1 MGNIGLAV
9 LFGLLGIGLGAGALY
24 FFLSR
29 WGENQLVRARSEAER
44 LREETEGE
52 CKRLLKEAELEAKDF
67 LIQAREEFEKETR
80 KVQEE
85 QKGVQQR
92 LQHREELLDKK
103 IEYLDR
109 KELEL
114 QERLRKLQG
123 QEQEMKVREEKQQ
136 ELLAAAQ
143 KELERIT
150 GLSAAEAKKQL
161 MESLLDK
168 VRHEAAKKIRQI
180 EEEAREE
187 AEKNA
192 KKIIALAIDRYSG
205 EYVTER
211 TVTVVALPSDEMKG
225 RIIGR
230 EGRNIRALESLTG
243 VDLIV
248 DDTPEAVVLSS
259 FNPVQREIARIS
271 LERLIQ
277 DGRIHPARI
286 EEIVRKSEKEV
297 MDGIREA
304 GQQAVFDL
312 GVHGI
317 NPELIKL
324 IGRLKYRTSYGQ
336 NQYQHAMEV
345 AFLCGI
351 MASELGLNVK
361 KARRAGLLHDIGK
374 AVDHEVEGTH
384 AQIGAELA
392 KKYGEASNI
401 VQAIA
406 AHHDDDPAT
415 ILGNLVQAADALSGA
430 RPGARREMLETYV
443 KRLED
448 LEKIA
453 NSFKGIEKSYAVQAG
468 REIRI
473 MVQSDKISDEDA
485 ILLSKDVAQKIET
498 ELTYPGQIKVM
509 VIRETRAVE
518 YAK

>member
-1 MGNIGLAV
+1 MTAIAIILFIAGL
-9 LFGLLGIGLGAGALY
+9 GLGAGAIY
-24 FFLSR
+24 FVLTR
-29 WGENQLVRARSEAER
+29 VGAKRLLAVQEEAER
-44 LREETEGE
+44 IKNEADADG
-52 CKRLLKEAELEAKDF
+52 KRILKEAELQAKDYAY
-67 LIQAREEFEKETR
+67 QAKQEFERDSK
-80 KVQEE
+80 KVREE
-85 QKGVQQR
+85 QKVLQDR
-92 LQHREELLDKK
+92 LLHREETLDKK
-103 IEYLDR
+103 LEFLDR
-109 KELEL
+109 KEMDN
-114 QERLRKLQG
+114 QERVRKLQA
-123 QEQEMKVREEKQQ
+123 QEQELKNREEKLQK
-136 ELLAAAQ
+136 LLGDAQ
-143 KELERIT
+143 KELERIAGMT
-150 GLSAAEAKKQL
+150 ATEAKKQL
-161 MESLLDK
+161 MDSLTEAAK
-168 VRHEAAKKIRQI
+168 HEAAKKIKQI
-180 EEEAREE
+180 EEETREE
-187 AEKNA
+187 AEKKA
-192 KKIIALAIDRYSG
+192 KEILGLAIDRYAG
-205 EYVTER
+205 DYVTER
-211 TVTVVALPSDEMKG
+211 TVTVVALPNDEMKG

-230 EGRNIRALESLTG
+230 EGRNIRALEALTG

-259 FNPVQREIARIS
+259 FNSVQREIARLS

-286 EEIVRKSEKEV
+286 EEIVNKAEKEV

-304 GQQAVFDL
+304 GQQATFDL

-351 MASELGLNVK
+351 MASELGMNVK
-361 KARRAGLLHDIGK
+361 KAKRAGLLHDIGK
-374 AVDHEVEGTH
+374 AVDHEVEGPH

-392 KKYGEASNI
+392 KKYGESPG
-401 VQAIA
+401 VVEAIGG
-406 AHHDDDPAT
+406 HHNDDPGGL
-415 ILGNLVQAADALSGA
+415 LGNLVQAADALSGA

-453 NSFKGIEKSYAVQAG
+453 NSFKGIEKSYAIQAG

-473 MVQSDKISDEDA
+473 LVESEKISDDEA
-485 ILLSKDVAQKIET
+485 LILSKDIARKIEG

-518 YAK
+518 FAK